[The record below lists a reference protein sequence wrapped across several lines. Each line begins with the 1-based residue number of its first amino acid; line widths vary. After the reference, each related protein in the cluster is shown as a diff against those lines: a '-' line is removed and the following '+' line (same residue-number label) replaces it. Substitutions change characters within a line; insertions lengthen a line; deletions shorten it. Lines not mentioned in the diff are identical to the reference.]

1 MRMSENE
8 KWPTEEPEGVGK
20 EKARDKRTGKSAAA
34 ARMQHQA
41 KWVDLQIQQAMARG
55 DFDNLPG
62 YGKPIADLGSTHDPD
77 WWLKRLVER
86 ERISV
91 LPPSLQVRKDDLEL
105 DGLLDGLA
113 TPAMVRK
120 EVEDFNERVAKARI
134 QPLGG
139 PPMITQMRDVDAEV
153 EAWKER
159 RVQRRAERQAQ
170 RQIERQ
176 DERRAERQS
185 ERKADPPRRRRWW
198 RR

>member
-1 MRMSENE
+1 MTMSESE
-8 KWPTEEPEGVGK
+8 EWPTEDPAQVGK
-20 EKARDKRTGKSAAA
+20 EKARDKRTGNSAAA

-55 DFDNLPG
+55 DFDDLPG
-62 YGKPIADLGSTHDPD
+62 YGKPIADLGTTHDPD

-105 DGLLDGLA
+105 DGVLDELSSAA
-113 TPAMVRK
+113 TVRK
-120 EVEDFNERVAKARI
+120 EVEDFNERVARARI

-153 EAWKER
+153 EAWQER
-159 RVQRRAERQAQ
+159 RAQRQAQ
-170 RQIERQ
+170 RQSERQ
-176 DERRAERQS
+176 AERVAAS
-185 ERKADPPRRRRWW
+185 ETPQPEPERRRRWW

>member
-1 MRMSENE
+1 MTMSESEN
-8 KWPTEEPEGVGK
+8 WPTEDPEDVSK
-20 EKARDKRTGKSAAA
+20 EKARDKRTGNSAAA

-105 DGLLDGLA
+105 DGVLDDLSSA
-113 TPAMVRK
+113 AMVRK

-153 EAWKER
+153 EAWKHR
-159 RVQRRAERQAQ
+159 RAQRR
-170 RQIERQ
+170 IERQ
-176 DERRAERQS
+176 NERAEQR
-185 ERKADPPRRRRWW
+185 EAEPARRRRWW

>member
-1 MRMSENE
+1 MTMSESE
-8 KWPTEEPEGVGK
+8 EWPTEDPAEVGR
-20 EKARDKRTGKSAAA
+20 EKARDKRTGNSAAA

-55 DFDNLPG
+55 DFDDLPG
-62 YGKPIADLGSTHDPD
+62 YGKPIADLGTTHDPD

-91 LPPSLQVRKDDLEL
+91 LPPSLQARKDDLEL
-105 DGLLDGLA
+105 DGVLDELSSA
-113 TPAMVRK
+113 AMVRK
-120 EVEDFNERVAKARI
+120 EVEDFNERVARARI

-159 RVQRRAERQAQ
+159 RAQRQAQHRAQRRAERVAA
-170 RQIERQ
+170 
-176 DERRAERQS
+176 AETRP
-185 ERKADPPRRRRWW
+185 EPEPARRRHWW